1 MSTPALT
8 VAILAGGAATR
19 LDGRDKGLEAL
30 DGRRLIEWALDA
42 WKSRAKVDS
51 DDATGSDDIELLII
65 ANRNLD
71 DYAAHARTISDAAS
85 GFRGPL
91 AGIAAAL
98 EACVT
103 ERLLTVPVDCPDPP
117 DDLAPKLIEMM
128 NKTGASAVVA
138 HDGERRQPLFALYRR
153 QLAASAASAVA
164 TGQGVWQWQETIG
177 AREVDF
183 STQRRQFHNLNTSD
197 DFAAYADVLRSRD

>member
-1 MSTPALT
+1 MSTLT

-19 LDGRDKGLEAL
+19 LDGRDKGLESL
-30 DGRRLIEWALDA
+30 GGRRLIEWALDA
-42 WKSRAKVDS
+42 WKSRAKIESS
-51 DDATGSDDIELLII
+51 DGTASDEIELLIV

-71 DYAAHARTISDAAS
+71 DYARHARTINDATS

-98 EACVT
+98 GACVT

-117 DDLAPKLIEMM
+117 RDLASKLIATM
-128 NKTGASAVVA
+128 NKTAASAVVA

-153 QLAASAASAVA
+153 HLAASAASAVE
-164 TGQGVWQWQETIG
+164 TGQGVWQWQETVG

-183 STQRRQFHNLNTSD
+183 STQRRQFHNLNTPD